1 MTDIDHSKNV
11 YLFIHGRV
19 DLAEKSI
26 DLLTSSGFSKEKIIM
41 ADPKKAG
48 DVDDYMA
55 MLWMPPNPDHIKI
68 QKITKVEASD
78 DSGMIGVWN
87 GGSKDDVSAACNDY
101 LKVLGLVATAH
112 AWIKVLEVSF
122 KDYENNKQ
130 FYEEKIQTANFF
142 FNRVLPRIESYYL
155 TATTGSKYIMDFK
168 FN

>member
-1 MTDIDHSKNV
+1 MADIDHSKNV

-48 DVDDYMA
+48 SVDDYMA

-78 DSGMIGVWN
+78 DSGMIGVWK
-87 GGSKDDVSAACNDY
+87 GVSKDDVS
-101 LKVLGLVATAH
+101 
-112 AWIKVLEVSF
+112 
-122 KDYENNKQ
+122 
-130 FYEEKIQTANFF
+130 KIMF
-142 FNRVLPRIESYYL
+142 
-155 TATTGSKYIMDFK
+155 
-168 FN
+168 